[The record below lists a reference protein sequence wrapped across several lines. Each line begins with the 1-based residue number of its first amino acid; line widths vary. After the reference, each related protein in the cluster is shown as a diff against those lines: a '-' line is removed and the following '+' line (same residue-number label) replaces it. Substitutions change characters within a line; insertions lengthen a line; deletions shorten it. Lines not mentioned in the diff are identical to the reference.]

1 MELIQKYMGLVL
13 RRVIIKGWE
22 KRVKGEKKVLVSL
35 VFRILTFCKVKV
47 VMVKMVLMI
56 FRNIRIRLKIFKIM
70 KMSKTSFVI
79 ITVHI

>member
-35 VFRILTFCKVKV
+35 VFRILTYCKVKV